1 MGYIRAVCISEKK
14 GTGKKNVGEAVFIE
28 DEGLKGDA
36 HAGKWHRQVSL
47 LSKEAVEAFKKR
59 GASVED
65 GDFGE
70 NLLVEGFELQKS
82 SRGNDFFLQRC
93 GSGVDPDRKRVP
105 FPLCH
110 P

>member
-47 LSKEAVEAFKKR
+47 LSKEAVEAFKKGRQR
-59 GASVED
+59 G
-65 GDFGE
+65 GRRFRG
-70 NLLVEGFELQKS
+70 KS
-82 SRGNDFFLQRC
+82 SGGRF
-93 GSGVDPDRKRVP
+93 
-105 FPLCH
+105 
-110 P
+110 

>member
-59 GASVED
+59 GVWTRMEESVMKL
-65 GDFGE
+65 FSP
-70 NLLVEGFELQKS
+70 LL
-82 SRGNDFFLQRC
+82 
-93 GSGVDPDRKRVP
+93 
-105 FPLCH
+105 
-110 P
+110 

>member
-47 LSKEAVEAFKKR
+47 QEAGGQR
-59 GASVED
+59 G
-65 GDFGE
+65 GRRFRG
-70 NLLVEGFELQKS
+70 KS
-82 SRGNDFFLQRC
+82 SGGRF
-93 GSGVDPDRKRVP
+93 
-105 FPLCH
+105 
-110 P
+110 